1 MKKHHY
7 LRPAMILAA
16 ACFLASGVQATTATT
31 SAIEQGNRL
40 WEEGKL
46 EEAQKRFEDAVKAQP
61 KSIDAR
67 MKLAG
72 IQVTRLNYSNAIST
86 YRDVLAID
94 PKFAKAWMG
103 MGMCYMHTGAREM
116 ARAAF
121 EEALRAEPGRKAQLE
136 PVLAQL
142 DEKIEAKRAQTE
154 ATMPADA
161 NHKGKAPIPTMKPA
175 KPTSVPPAAGK

>member
-1 MKKHHY
+1 MNRHYY
-7 LRPAMILAA
+7 LRPIIGIAV
-16 ACFLASGVQATTATT
+16 ACFLISGVQAATST
-31 SAIEQGNRL
+31 ESAIEQGNRL

-72 IQVTRLNYSNAIST
+72 IQVTRLNYSNAINT

-103 MGMCYMHTGAREM
+103 MGMCYMHSGAREM

-121 EEALRAEPGRKAQLE
+121 EEALLAEPGRKAQLE

-142 DEKIEAKRAQTE
+142 DEKIAAKRAQTE
-154 ATMPADA
+154 AAMPADA

-175 KPTSVPPAAGK
+175 KPSSAPATATK